1 MSHSCLANG
10 RTDGGHGG
18 LWKTIFIQKLK
29 ELGMSRVI
37 THGFPR
43 ALFDCSG
50 AARSCSARPAGP
62 LQTPLSRCEAP
73 QDRWPG
79 RAVHRES

>member
-43 ALFDCSG
+43 ALFDCKRYYVYACINPFLIMPFNSLNIATG
-50 AARSCSARPAGP
+50 G
-62 LQTPLSRCEAP
+62 L
-73 QDRWPG
+73 
-79 RAVHRES
+79 

>member
-43 ALFDCSG
+43 ALI
-50 AARSCSARPAGP
+50 R
-62 LQTPLSRCEAP
+62 L
-73 QDRWPG
+73 
-79 RAVHRES
+79 